1 VSSTRRVTLIL
12 LPGLDGTDIFFRPLL
27 AALRPWIEAH
37 CVEYPV
43 SGPNDYRDLLPLVRN
58 ACQACEEFFLLG
70 WSFSGP
76 LALMLAAESPAAL
89 RGVVLCASFISPP
102 WPFIRAL
109 RLAATAS
116 VARFL
121 PFVSRALALF
131 GRYSSDDFVRDR
143 AECWSR
149 VPPSALAARARAVLA
164 VDLRSRLACGVPLL
178 YIRGSKDIIVPPWN
192 ARAVANA
199 IPAARV
205 VTIDGPHLALYTN
218 AAAAADVIVD
228 FMRQGTPGRRFDAA
242 SPGA

>member
-1 VSSTRRVTLIL
+1 
-12 LPGLDGTDIFFRPLL
+12 
-27 AALRPWIEAH
+27 
-37 CVEYPV
+37 
-43 SGPNDYRDLLPLVRN
+43 
-58 ACQACEEFFLLG
+58 
-70 WSFSGP
+70 
-76 LALMLAAESPAAL
+76 
-89 RGVVLCASFISPP
+89 
-102 WPFIRAL
+102 
-109 RLAATAS
+109 
-116 VARFL
+116 
-121 PFVSRALALF
+121 
-131 GRYSSDDFVRDR
+131 
-143 AECWSR
+143 

-178 YIRGSKDIIVPPWN
+178 YIGGSKDIIVPPWN